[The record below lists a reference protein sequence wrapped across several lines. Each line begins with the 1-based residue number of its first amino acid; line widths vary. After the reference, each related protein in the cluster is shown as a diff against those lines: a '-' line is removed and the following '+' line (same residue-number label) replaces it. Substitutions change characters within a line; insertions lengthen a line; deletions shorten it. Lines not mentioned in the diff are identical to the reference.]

1 MKAGYWSCNKDN
13 CTYALHAEDIKF
25 TTSNVDRFQP
35 NYQHN
40 FGRSIEL
47 WLVQRVAHTQ
57 PGEVLSPVL
66 SQNVDTPVRVREE
79 KQCSV

>member
-13 CTYALHAEDIKF
+13 YTYALHAEDIKF
-25 TTSNVDRFQP
+25 PTSNVDRFQP
-35 NYQHN
+35 NNQHN

-57 PGEVLSPVL
+57 PGEVLS
-66 SQNVDTPVRVREE
+66 QNVDTPVRVGEE